1 MQQTSFV
8 WPSVPT
14 FQDILVSFFTS
25 PTLDPLVLVL
35 FYVEMG
41 ARWQVGILCQC
52 SGCREAPSTSCTLAT
67 LLALTISTFHHQL
80 AICIPL
86 QNHHILSDGIKT
98 GVQNETCFKKRKLCL
113 FGSHCWND
121 DLISLRL
128 RLLLLEVH
136 LLLQSSVLSA
146 PLLCLTL
153 L

>member
-1 MQQTSFV
+1 MLHKTKQTNKQTNKHNNSNATFIICMTECTH
-8 WPSVPT
+8 VPRHPGK
-14 FQDILVSFFTS
+14 FFTS

-98 GVQNETCFKKRKLCL
+98 RAQNETCFKKRK
-113 FGSHCWND
+113 
-121 DLISLRL
+121 
-128 RLLLLEVH
+128 
-136 LLLQSSVLSA
+136 
-146 PLLCLTL
+146 
-153 L
+153 